1 MRPVPVSTQKQAT
14 TDARIITLTPGMYIA
29 RFNAAPNPG
38 EFCLLSIAPGD
49 PSVRIDFFASETV
62 ENNMLRTADD
72 IIVVRC
78 TGGEGKLILTSLPG
92 AGATVTGARLDRIA
106 NALERPGAAAPG
118 ATTPAPAPAAVTSG
132 TTAAPAAIAAGAPS
146 AVPPAPSQPATTLTA
161 APTRAPQVLL
171 KVTGHVE
178 LQGDVSV
185 PPGQWLGDPASSR
198 RLEGFSIDWP
208 DRPDDVDLAYSCV
221 MAGIGRSPAVLSG
234 GYCGS
239 RQRATPINAI
249 TVSLVGK
256 QASAYALEMEVVFA
270 GCPAQ
275 KITPGVEC
283 RGLTG
288 REPLVALRVA
298 MRRL

>member
-1 MRPVPVSTQKQAT
+1 MQHHEKIVSTQKPAT
-14 TDARIITLTPGMYIA
+14 TDARIINLTPGMYIA

-38 EFCLLSIAPGD
+38 EFCLLSMAPSD
-49 PSVRIDFFASETV
+49 PHVRIDFFASEAV

-78 TGGEGKLILTSLPG
+78 SGGEGKLIMTSLPG
-92 AGATVTGARLDRIA
+92 AGTQATGARIDRIA
-106 NALERPGAAAPG
+106 SATERQNLPAGGTAAAAPG
-118 ATTPAPAPAAVTSG
+118 SAASSDFTPQTQATP
-132 TTAAPAAIAAGAPS
+132 GA
-146 AVPPAPSQPATTLTA
+146 
-161 APTRAPQVLL
+161 RNAPQVLL
-171 KVTGHVE
+171 KVMGHVE
-178 LQGDVSV
+178 LQGDITI
-185 PPGQWLGDPASSR
+185 PAGQWLGDPTSSQ

-221 MAGIGRSPAVLSG
+221 MAGLGRSPSVLSG

-239 RQRATPINAI
+239 RQRATPINAL

-256 QASAYALEMEVVFA
+256 QASTYALDMEVVFA

-283 RGLTG
+283 GGLTG
-288 REPLVALRVA
+288 REPLTALRVA
-298 MRRL
+298 LRRQ